1 MFHSGLKP
9 TNVFME
15 NDAVARRCHQ
25 ILIQKTHSWVAT
37 PQLTTFIRLSSIL
50 NPFSFLPLVS
60 LQMDSL
66 LLAIMASWKLLSAIL
81 FQDGKQTYKVNLTHI
96 PTCFI
101 SMPDSVIR
109 WKKKKINTSECD
121 QKTKTYICLKELSWN
136 QDLSVSGQP
145 FKTDH
150 HFEKNSCIQKP
161 NSILSFIY
169 SISPNTSFYLANST
183 KLIKVW
189 PFLFLWCKRNTLW
202 FT

>member
-1 MFHSGLKP
+1 MFYSGLKP

-109 WKKKKINTSECD
+109 WKKKKNQYLWMWPENKNVHMPKGVKLKSRSQCIWSTVQNWPPFW
-121 QKTKTYICLKELSWN
+121 KELLYPKAKLHSE
-136 QDLSVSGQP
+136 L
-145 FKTDH
+145 
-150 HFEKNSCIQKP
+150 
-161 NSILSFIY
+161 
-169 SISPNTSFYLANST
+169 YL
-183 KLIKVW
+183 
-189 PFLFLWCKRNTLW
+189 
-202 FT
+202 